1 MAGKSSRIESRT
13 PMLLAKTSQKRLCH
27 AAQATGCG
35 ALPDEIEASGGYW
48 LMNPPVVHLQQ
59 AVAARGQTAIM
70 SRHDQRYA
78 LGGDNLQQQIE
89 YRARSEERRVGK
101 ALRS

>member
-13 PMLLAKTSQKRLCH
+13 PTQLAKTSQKRLCH
-27 AAQATGCG
+27 AALATGCG
-35 ALPDEIEASGGYW
+35 TLPEEMEASGGYW

-59 AVAARGQTAIM
+59 AVAARGQAAIM
-70 SRHDQRYA
+70 RGHHQGYT

-89 YRARSEERRVGK
+89 DRAARLFIE
-101 ALRS
+101 